1 MEPGFQVLQI
11 SHTHNK
17 DQQLYAVFHRIPP
30 AKNATVPPDT
40 PGTLSASAIKKP
52 QTAVFI
58 EPVTLFIF
66 ITIHLLR

>member
-30 AKNATVPPDT
+30 AK
-40 PGTLSASAIKKP
+40 
-52 QTAVFI
+52 TALAKVLHNI
-58 EPVTLFIF
+58 D
-66 ITIHLLR
+66 

>member
-30 AKNATVPPDT
+30 AK
-40 PGTLSASAIKKP
+40 
-52 QTAVFI
+52 TALAKVS
-58 EPVTLFIF
+58 V
-66 ITIHLLR
+66 